1 MSMLHAHHH
10 HGHHLHHGDDHNDGR
25 GHAEHAGEPVVLVPS
40 WIRYLVAASVTALA
54 VVSACLVLVGP
65 SEAVVVTRFGDPV
78 RVLAHPG
85 LAWRL
90 PAPIE
95 GTTSVD
101 LRLRTT
107 SSGLQDVGTRDGLR
121 ILVQAYLAW
130 QVPDE
135 PQHVRQFLRAVRNQP
150 DEAAEQLRSFVRS
163 ALEITASGFDLASLV
178 NTDAAKVQ
186 LDQFERRLSEWLR
199 SQVLDVYGITI
210 RQVGI
215 ESLTLPSET
224 LVATVA
230 RMRAERQTVATE
242 RMAEGERA
250 AAEIR
255 SNADRDA
262 RVAIAKARAEA
273 AAIEARSRVQAADIY
288 ARAYAAD
295 PSLYSLLRSFDTL
308 DAVIGPNTRLIL
320 RTDAAPFRGFVE
332 GPAGPA
338 GAPAAQAAAPAA
350 DAATPSG
357 LAHAGTSPA
366 EAQ

>member
-1 MSMLHAHHH
+1 MSLLHAHHH
-10 HGHHLHHGDDHNDGR
+10 HGPGHGD
-25 GHAEHAGEPVVLVPS
+25 GHHRHDEPATGERVALLPAAV
-40 WIRYLVAASVTALA
+40 RYAVAAAITLCA
-54 VVSACLVLVGP
+54 VVAACLVLVGP
-65 SEAVVVTRFGDPV
+65 AEGVIITRFGDPV

-95 GTTSVD
+95 STTRVD

-121 ILVQAYLAW
+121 VLVQAYLAW
-130 QVPDE
+130 QVPDDPE
-135 PQHVRQFLRAVRNQP
+135 HIRQFLRAVRNQP
-150 DEAAEQLRSFVRS
+150 DEAAEQLRSFTRS
-163 ALEITASGFDLASLV
+163 ALEIAASGFDLAQLV
-178 NTDAAKVQ
+178 NTDPAKVQ
-186 LDQFERRLSEWLR
+186 LAQFEQRLRDRLR
-199 SQVLDVYGITI
+199 DQVLSVYGITI

-242 RMAEGERA
+242 RMAEGERI

-255 SNADRDA
+255 SNAERDA
-262 RVAIAKARAEA
+262 RVTIAKAHADAAET
-273 AAIEARSRVQAADIY
+273 EAKSRVQAAEIY

-320 RTDAAPFRGFVE
+320 RTDAAPFRAFVD
-332 GPAGPA
+332 GPGKPPNESASLP
-338 GAPAAQAAAPAA
+338 
-350 DAATPSG
+350 G
-357 LAHAGTSPA
+357 LAHAAGS
-366 EAQ
+366 EAGATP

>member
-1 MSMLHAHHH
+1 MSLLHAHHH
-10 HGHHLHHGDDHNDGR
+10 HQHGPGEGHHHHDHEP
-25 GHAEHAGEPVVLVPS
+25 AAGERVALVPGAF
-40 WIRYLVAASVTALA
+40 RYGVAAAVTLVAVIA
-54 VVSACLVLVGP
+54 ACLVLVGP
-65 SEAVVVTRFGDPV
+65 AEGVVITRFGDPV

-95 GTTSVD
+95 STTRVD

-121 ILVQAYLAW
+121 VLVQAYIAW
-130 QVPDE
+130 QVPDD
-135 PQHVRQFLRAVRNQP
+135 PQHIRQFLRAVRNQP
-150 DEAAEQLRSFVRS
+150 DEAADQLRSFTRS
-163 ALEITASGFDLASLV
+163 ALEITASSFDLAQLV
-178 NTDAAKVQ
+178 NTDPAKVQ
-186 LDQFERRLSEWLR
+186 LAQFEQRLAERLR
-199 SQVLDVYGITI
+199 DQVLSTYGVTI

-242 RMAEGERA
+242 RMAEGERI

-262 RVAIAKARAEA
+262 RVTIAKAHTDAAET
-273 AAIEARSRVQAADIY
+273 EAKSREQAAEIY

-308 DAVIGPNTRLIL
+308 DTVIGPNTRLIL
-320 RTDAAPFRGFVE
+320 RTDAAPFRAFVD
-332 GPAGPA
+332 GPGKPA
-338 GAPAAQAAAPAA
+338 NESASLPGV
-350 DAATPSG
+350 
-357 LAHAGTSPA
+357 AHASGSEPGTTP
-366 EAQ
+366 

>member
-1 MSMLHAHHH
+1 MSLLHAHDRHH
-10 HGHHLHHGDDHNDGR
+10 HGPGEGHHHHH
-25 GHAEHAGEPVVLVPS
+25 HAPAGERVALVPAA
-40 WIRYLVAASVTALA
+40 IRYAIAAAIALVA
-54 VVSACLVLVGP
+54 VVAACLVLVGP
-65 SEAVVVTRFGDPV
+65 AEGVVVTRFGDPV

-95 GTTSVD
+95 STTRVD

-121 ILVQAYLAW
+121 VLVQAYIAW
-130 QVPDE
+130 QVPDD
-135 PQHVRQFLRAVRNQP
+135 PQHIRQFLRAVRNQP
-150 DEAAEQLRSFVRS
+150 DEAAEQLRSFTRS
-163 ALEITASGFDLASLV
+163 ALEITASGFDLAQLV
-178 NTDAAKVQ
+178 NTDPAKVQ
-186 LDQFERRLSEWLR
+186 LAQFEQRLAERLR
-199 SQVLDVYGITI
+199 DQVLSTYGITV

-242 RMAEGERA
+242 RMAEGERI

-262 RVAIAKARAEA
+262 RVAVAKAQTEA
-273 AAIEARSRVQAADIY
+273 AETEAKSRQQAAEIY

-320 RTDAAPFRGFVE
+320 RTDAAPFRAFVD
-332 GPAGPA
+332 GPTKPGNEPANLSGVAHAAGP
-338 GAPAAQAAAPAA
+338 G
-350 DAATPSG
+350 
-357 LAHAGTSPA
+357 AGTTP
-366 EAQ
+366 

>member
-1 MSMLHAHHH
+1 MSLLHTHHH
-10 HGHHLHHGDDHNDGR
+10 HGPDDHHGHGR
-25 GHAEHAGEPVVLVPS
+25 HADEERSFGVLGKL
-40 WIRYLVAASVTALA
+40 RYVIAAAVTAIAAVAA
-54 VVSACLVLVGP
+54 CLILVGP
-65 SEAVVVTRFGDPV
+65 SEGVVVTRFGDPV

-95 GTTSVD
+95 STTKVD

-121 ILVQAYLAW
+121 VLVQAYVAW
-130 QVPDE
+130 QVPDD
-135 PQHVRQFLRAVRNQP
+135 PQHIRQFLRAVRNQP

-163 ALEITASGFDLASLV
+163 SLEITASSFDLASLV
-178 NTDAAKVQ
+178 NTDPAKVQ
-186 LDQFERRLSEWLR
+186 LDQFERRLSDRLR
-199 SQVLDVYGITI
+199 DQVLTVYGITI

-242 RMAEGERA
+242 RMAEGERV

-262 RVAIAKARAEA
+262 RVAVAKARAEA
-273 AAIEARSRVQAADIY
+273 ADTEAKSRVQAADIY
-288 ARAYAAD
+288 ARAYATD
-295 PSLYSLLRSFDTL
+295 PGLYTLLRSFDTL
-308 DAVIGPNTRLIL
+308 DSVISQNTRLIL

-332 GPAGPA
+332 GPGNPA
-338 GAPAAQAAAPAA
+338 SASIN
-350 DAATPSG
+350 PSG
-357 LAHAGTSPA
+357 TPVSRSANLPDVAHALGSQPGNTP
-366 EAQ
+366 

>member
-1 MSMLHAHHH
+1 MSLLDAHHH
-10 HGHHLHHGDDHNDGR
+10 HGPADHHHDHADHPGA
-25 GHAEHAGEPVVLVPS
+25 HAALFPG
-40 WIRYLVAASVTALA
+40 WFRYLVAAAVTGLA
-54 VVSACLVLVGP
+54 VIAACLVLVGP
-65 SEAVVVTRFGDPV
+65 SEAVVITRFGDPV
-78 RVLAHPG
+78 RVLVHPG

-95 GTTSVD
+95 STTSVD

-130 QVPDE
+130 QVPDD
-135 PQHVRQFLRAVRNQP
+135 PRHVRQFLRAVRNQP

-163 ALEITASGFDLASLV
+163 ALEITASGFDLATLV
-178 NTDAAKVQ
+178 NTDPAKVQ
-186 LDQFERRLSEWLR
+186 LDQFERRLSERLR

-242 RMAEGERA
+242 RMAEGERV

-273 AAIEARSRVQAADIY
+273 SEIEAKSRVQAADIY

-332 GPAGPA
+332 GPAGTASAPA
-338 GAPAAQAAAPAA
+338 GQAAASTSDSGSSPAV
-350 DAATPSG
+350 
-357 LAHAGTSPA
+357 AHAASARPA

>member
-1 MSMLHAHHH
+1 MSLLHAHHH
-10 HGHHLHHGDDHNDGR
+10 HGPGESHHHHEP
-25 GHAEHAGEPVVLVPS
+25 AAGERVALVPVA
-40 WIRYLVAASVTALA
+40 IRYAVAGAIMVVAVVAAS
-54 VVSACLVLVGP
+54 LVLVGP
-65 SEAVVVTRFGDPV
+65 AEGVVITRFGDPV

-95 GTTSVD
+95 STTRVD

-121 ILVQAYLAW
+121 VLVQAYIAW
-130 QVPDE
+130 QVPDD
-135 PQHVRQFLRAVRNQP
+135 PQHIRQFLRAVRNQP
-150 DEAAEQLRSFVRS
+150 DEAAEQLRSFTRS
-163 ALEITASGFDLASLV
+163 ALEITASGFELAQLV
-178 NTDAAKVQ
+178 NTDPAKVQ
-186 LDQFERRLSEWLR
+186 LAQFEQRLGDRLR
-199 SQVLDVYGITI
+199 DQVLSTYGVTI

-242 RMAEGERA
+242 RMAEGERI

-255 SNADRDA
+255 SNAERDA
-262 RVAIAKARAEA
+262 RVTIAKAHADAAET
-273 AAIEARSRVQAADIY
+273 EAKSRVQAAEIY

-320 RTDAAPFRGFVE
+320 RTDAAPFRAFVD
-332 GPAGPA
+332 GPNKPANESAGLP
-338 GAPAAQAAAPAA
+338 GV
-350 DAATPSG
+350 
-357 LAHAGTSPA
+357 AHASGA
-366 EAQ
+366 EPGHTP